1 MLFSL
6 IEFFLYIFYMTSWTS
21 LRSLQVF
28 ICAGWEVICAVHRR
42 VGVFQIAFWF
52 LEYLQYFFE
61 RIPLKDYLTLS
72 RRRMLLYRNHSID
85 LRSKSMDW
93 FLYDNGLRLER
104 VKKKTK
110 TQTKVSTCQNVEIP
124 TLLTQFCIHSP

>member
-61 RIPLKDYLTLS
+61 RIPLKDHLPLS

-93 FLYDNGLRLER
+93 FLYDNGLRLKR
-104 VKKKTK
+104 IKSFGKLWG
-110 TQTKVSTCQNVEIP
+110 NIF
-124 TLLTQFCIHSP
+124 TLQIKYRFACKESKSL